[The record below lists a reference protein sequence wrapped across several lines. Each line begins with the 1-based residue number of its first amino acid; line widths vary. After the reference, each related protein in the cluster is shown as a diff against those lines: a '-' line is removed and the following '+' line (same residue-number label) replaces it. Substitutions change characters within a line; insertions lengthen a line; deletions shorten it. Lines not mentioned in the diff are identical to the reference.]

1 MEKKVASFKKY
12 EIFMADKSCLNEIA
26 NFRNQ
31 GELFSSLIFFHR
43 GKDNRRNS
51 FSMPDPRCTRAKDIN
66 VI

>member
-1 MEKKVASFKKY
+1 MEKKVASFKKH

-43 GKDNRRNS
+43 GKITEEIL
-51 FSMPDPRCTRAKDIN
+51 FLCQIPDVQGLKI
-66 VI
+66 